1 MPKEIIMPK
10 LTLTMETGTIEKW
23 LKKDGDFVEKG
34 EPIFE
39 VLTDKVTIEVES
51 PDSGFL
57 KIMAGE
63 GQEIPVTDII
73 AYITNKDEEI
83 M

>member
-57 KIMAGE
+57 KILVGE
-63 GQEIPVTDII
+63 GQETPITDII
-73 AYITNKDEEI
+73 AYINEKDDSY
-83 M
+83 